1 MNFRMAKM
9 RDLPQ
14 LKTVFRRI
22 VAHMN
27 MNDIKI
33 WDDIFPCEFFQ
44 VDIEHNCLYILEDD
58 KVIISAFALYES
70 NDGESYVQWEDGKAR
85 VMYINRFGVNV
96 DYMRQ
101 GIGKRMLKNAKAIAK
116 QKGVEYVRLFVVDM
130 NKPAIDLYLKN
141 GFKQVEGIYEERF
154 DDFVLREYGFEM
166 RI

>member
-9 RDLPQ
+9 SDLPQ

-22 VAHMN
+22 IAHMN
-27 MNDIKI
+27 KNDIQI

-44 VDIEHNCLYILEDD
+44 VDIYKNCLYILEED

-70 NDGESYVQWEDGKAR
+70 NDGESYVQWEDAKAR

-101 GIGKRMLKNAKAIAK
+101 GIGKQMLKNAKAIAK
-116 QKGVEYVRLFVVDM
+116 QKGAEYLRLFVVDI
-130 NKPAIDLYLKN
+130 NKPAIDLYQKN
-141 GFKQVEGIYEERF
+141 GFKQVEGSYEERF
-154 DDFVLREYGFEM
+154 DNFVLREYGFEM